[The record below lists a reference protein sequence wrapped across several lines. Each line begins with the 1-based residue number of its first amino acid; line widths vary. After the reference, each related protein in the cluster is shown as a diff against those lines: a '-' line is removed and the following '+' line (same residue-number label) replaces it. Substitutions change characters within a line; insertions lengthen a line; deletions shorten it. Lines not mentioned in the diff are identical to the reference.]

1 MDENGVEYAET
12 DDRTQPSEKLGID
25 FRIPDVPNPAGGMCS
40 RVTFEVQDKV
50 DLADITLV
58 SGNEPGGG
66 SGSGHYLQFKGALPI
81 IDYDG
86 GQVTIEDS
94 NGEPQTTTAKF
105 VGERKTYVTGSG
117 DFYSYIEISES
128 ITTPSPVFKVLIRP
142 ILMTTGFDTQIKTKL
157 YNFNPY
163 PLYFVVKMSDKSNIH
178 NISIKETSGEN
189 TKTSSPKLFVSNVLN
204 NTQTL
209 TWSGSGQVTLANGN
223 TGNDAA
229 APTNFQ
235 SFDRL
240 SGSEVDTQNT
250 QNIRPGTL
258 RDTLYVGKENE
269 LRTEEVDM
277 SKVFGVDR
285 RVIAP
290 DRNNIEATF
299 ITAKKIDS
307 GATGEI
313 QLTLNY
319 EEQ

>member
-1 MDENGVEYAET
+1 MA
-12 DDRTQPSEKLGID
+12 
-25 FRIPDVPNPAGGMCS
+25 
-40 RVTFEVQDKV
+40 
-50 DLADITLV
+50 
-58 SGNEPGGG
+58 
-66 SGSGHYLQFKGALPI
+66 
-81 IDYDG
+81 
-86 GQVTIEDS
+86 
-94 NGEPQTTTAKF
+94 
-105 VGERKTYVTGSG
+105 
-117 DFYSYIEISES
+117 
-128 ITTPSPVFKVLIRP
+128 
-142 ILMTTGFDTQIKTKL
+142 
-157 YNFNPY
+157 
-163 PLYFVVKMSDKSNIH
+163 DKSSIH

-189 TKTSSPKLFVSNVLN
+189 TKTSSPKLFVSNVSN

-258 RDTLYVGKENE
+258 RDTLYVGKQGEQI
-269 LRTEEVDM
+269 TEEVDM

-299 ITAKKIDS
+299 LTAKKIDP

-313 QLTLNY
+313 QITLNY
-319 EEQ
+319 KEQ